1 MQQLTVHHGLILV
14 PTHLFGGVLLRCKT
28 PTQLQFCQMAQQV
41 PHHSPRPSPL
51 SLCLFSHVLPL
62 TGSAPVLST
71 TPLTPCYLLHH
82 PTRWIPLILDTRNS
96 INATFFFDQGKGGR
110 LQLKM
115 EMQSMLGASFL
126 SPDLESMLVSCG
138 LLCSL

>member
-1 MQQLTVHHGLILV
+1 MQLTAFTLQQHTVHHGLFLV

-41 PHHSPRPSPL
+41 PHHSSRPSPL

-96 INATFFFDQGKGGR
+96 INATFFFSIKEKEVDYS
-110 LQLKM
+110 LKWRCNRCWVP
-115 EMQSMLGASFL
+115 AS
-126 SPDLESMLVSCG
+126 
-138 LLCSL
+138 